1 MTATLVAAHF
11 LAGSL
16 LTFLLPVGLVV
27 LVGLYW
33 GLLLRRRSTGARS
46 GKVE

>member
-1 MTATLVAAHF
+1 MSLIVASHF
-11 LAGSL
+11 LAGAL
-16 LTFLLPVGLVV
+16 LTWAMPIGLVV

-33 GLLLRRRSTGARS
+33 TVLLRRRSTGART